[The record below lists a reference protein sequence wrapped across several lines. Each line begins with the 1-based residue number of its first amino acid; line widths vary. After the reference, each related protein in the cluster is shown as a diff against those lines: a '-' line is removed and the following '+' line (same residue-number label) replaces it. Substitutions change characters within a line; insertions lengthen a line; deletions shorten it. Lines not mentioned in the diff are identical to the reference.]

1 MKLIDNNIKGIANNK
16 NIGNYEEG
24 IYMMKYNEV
33 AVKKL

>member
-1 MKLIDNNIKGIANNK
+1 MKLILENLRGKKNKK

-33 AVKKL
+33 EIIR